1 MTADQLITEL
11 FINHWLV
18 TTIFVPWLT
27 LLYAWVTDQT
37 GWWIGSILLSLVYE
51 GISRSK

>member
-11 FINHWLV
+11 FINHWLA

-37 GWWIGSILLSLVYE
+37 WWWIGSILLMFIYTN
-51 GISRSK
+51 ISRSK